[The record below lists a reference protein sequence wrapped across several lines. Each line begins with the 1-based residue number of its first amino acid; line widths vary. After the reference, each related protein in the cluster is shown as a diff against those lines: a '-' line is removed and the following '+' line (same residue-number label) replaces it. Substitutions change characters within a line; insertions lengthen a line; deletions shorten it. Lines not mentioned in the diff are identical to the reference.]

1 MINRRSLLGVVA
13 LGGGTLVI
21 GGLVGREL
29 LGGGQ
34 AMLTSS
40 SAGNPLLIPDLYAG
54 ALQNG
59 VRTFDLNLQSGV
71 SRFFEGVDTPT
82 MGINQPFLGP
92 TLEMRAGETV
102 RMNVSSALSET
113 ATVHWHGFHLPARAD
128 GGPHQPIAPG
138 TTWSPSFEVK
148 QRASMF
154 WYHSHAH
161 QRAGPQ
167 VYQGLAGA
175 IYVRDTESERLDL
188 PNDYGVDDIPL
199 IVQDRAFNRDA
210 SFAYSTS
217 MDAVMMGMRGDTLLV
232 NGTVDPVFE
241 ARSDLLRL
249 RLLNGSNAR
258 FYKFAFKDGRSFNQI
273 ASDGGLLEQ
282 PYRTTNV
289 VLAPGERAQI
299 VVDLSD
305 GRLIAL
311 LADSIETM
319 GMMGMMEGGMEGGGG
334 RRGGNDRMGGEMGA
348 GRDSRGDMMD
358 GAMRRGGERRG
369 GMMDEGRRFTA
380 LDILPSAQRRKAIS
394 MPSRLISLPRVEPA
408 DAVRTRRFVLN
419 MGMGMG
425 MGMMR
430 GGGFT
435 INGKSMDMQRIDE
448 TVKVGTT
455 EIWQVENAS
464 MMAHPFHIHD
474 VQFRILNRDGRP
486 PDPAEQGLKD
496 TVVVAPGEVVRLL
509 LRFEDYTDPDLPYMY
524 HCHLLE
530 HEDAGMMG
538 QFLVTS

>member
-40 SAGNPLLIPDLYAG
+40 SAGNPLLIPELYAG

-305 GRLIAL
+305 GRPIAL
-311 LADSIETM
+311 LADSIET
-319 GMMGMMEGGMEGGGG
+319 MGMMEGGMEGGGG

-425 MGMMR
+425 MMR

-448 TVKVGTT
+448 TVKAGTT

-474 VQFRILNRDGRP
+474 VQFRILDRDGRP

-524 HCHLLE
+524 HCHILE

>member
-40 SAGNPLLIPDLYAG
+40 SADNPLLIPELYAG

-305 GRLIAL
+305 GRPIAL

-319 GMMGMMEGGMEGGGG
+319 GMMGMMGGGMEGGGG
-334 RRGGNDRMGGEMGA
+334 RRGGNDRMGGEMGE

-358 GAMRRGGERRG
+358 GGMRRGGERRG

-419 MGMGMG
+419 MGMG

-524 HCHLLE
+524 HCHILE

-538 QFLVTS
+538 QFLVTR

>member
-40 SAGNPLLIPDLYAG
+40 SAGNPLLIPELYAG

-305 GRLIAL
+305 GRPIAL

-425 MGMMR
+425 MMR

-448 TVKVGTT
+448 TVKAGTT

-474 VQFRILNRDGRP
+474 VQFRILDRDGRP

-524 HCHLLE
+524 HCHILE